1 MIPKI
6 CALGLLLTFVAVLLS
21 EFGYKNKRLFS
32 VLAVI
37 LLLSILG
44 GEISSAMSGMLEI
57 SQITGITDTAKCA
70 FKIIGIGYVFGIAS
84 DIAKELSEPAIANAV
99 TVGGRI
105 EILLIAMPYF
115 AEIVKLGVELIK

>member
-44 GEISSAMSGMLEI
+44 GEISTAMSGMLDI

-115 AEIVKLGVELIK
+115 VEIVKLGVELIK